1 MKVYLVTVVT
11 VKLSSLTL
19 QNLGAEP
26 ELRRHSMLKE
36 HPTI

>member
-19 QNLGAEP
+19 QNLGAE
-26 ELRRHSMLKE
+26 LRQHSMLKE